1 MPEKH
6 LLKNLVKLLLL
17 SQVPRV
23 HQLAQRLSFF
33 GKRTEAWV
41 LFEGDVEKNLSL
53 LGPVIADLP
62 L

>member
-6 LLKNLVKLLLL
+6 LLKDLVELLLL

-23 HQLAQRLSFF
+23 HQLAQCLSLF
-33 GKRTEAWV
+33 GKRTEAWM
-41 LFEGDVEKNLSL
+41 LFEGDIEKDLSSL
-53 LGPVIADLP
+53 IPVKADLP